1 MRHCT
6 GNTFPMRFQLR
17 GSGGGIRNS
26 LQDTTWT
33 CARGFC
39 LHAKPYPVLWVQYKC
54 PHSRLDCLYTSADR
68 GYEDLQSYLAAAGSL
83 SILLFH
89 WAGVLMRWCAFM
101 LLFVAVSLAPA
112 VIIDRIAVI
121 IGNSIVKDSDI
132 DRNLRVTSFLNRE
145 PLNFNNA
152 ARKAA
157 AHRLIDQIFIRRE
170 IQLGDYPVAT
180 PQETNRQLD
189 RLKEERYKSKP
200 AFEQALHRYGL
211 TELELRTEF

>member
-1 MRHCT
+1 
-6 GNTFPMRFQLR
+6 
-17 GSGGGIRNS
+17 
-26 LQDTTWT
+26 
-33 CARGFC
+33 
-39 LHAKPYPVLWVQYKC
+39 
-54 PHSRLDCLYTSADR
+54 
-68 GYEDLQSYLAAAGSL
+68 
-83 SILLFH
+83 
-89 WAGVLMRWCAFM
+89 MRWCAFM

-145 PLNFNNA
+145 PLNFDNA

-157 AHRLIDQIFIRRE
+157 ANRLIDQIFIRRE

-180 PQETNRQLD
+180 AQETNSQLD
-189 RLKEERYKSKP
+189 RLKEQRFRTNL

-211 TELELRTEF
+211 TELDLRTEFQWQLTVLSFIEIRFKPAVLITDDDVNKYYQEHAATLQRQYPGKSLDDLREQIRDTLTGEQVNQRFFRWLGYQRKNNKIQFCEESLA

>member
-1 MRHCT
+1 
-6 GNTFPMRFQLR
+6 
-17 GSGGGIRNS
+17 
-26 LQDTTWT
+26 
-33 CARGFC
+33 
-39 LHAKPYPVLWVQYKC
+39 
-54 PHSRLDCLYTSADR
+54 
-68 GYEDLQSYLAAAGSL
+68 
-83 SILLFH
+83 
-89 WAGVLMRWCAFM
+89 MRWCAFM
-101 LLFVAVSLAPA
+101 LLFVAVLLAPA

-157 AHRLIDQIFIRRE
+157 ADRLIDQIFIRRE

-180 PQETNRQLD
+180 PQETNSQLD
-189 RLKEERYKSKP
+189 RLKEERYKSKL

-211 TELELRTEF
+211 TELELRTEFQWQLTVLSFIEIRFKPAVLITDDDINKYYQEHAATLQRQYPGKSLDDLREQIRDTLTGEQVNQRFFRWLGYQRKNNKIQFCEESLA

>member
-1 MRHCT
+1 MRC
-6 GNTFPMRFQLR
+6 
-17 GSGGGIRNS
+17 
-26 LQDTTWT
+26 
-33 CARGFC
+33 
-39 LHAKPYPVLWVQYKC
+39 
-54 PHSRLDCLYTSADR
+54 
-68 GYEDLQSYLAAAGSL
+68 
-83 SILLFH
+83 
-89 WAGVLMRWCAFM
+89 CAFM

-157 AHRLIDQIFIRRE
+157 ANRLIDQIFIRRE

-180 PQETNRQLD
+180 PQETNSQLD
-189 RLKEERYKSKP
+189 RLKEERYRSKL

-211 TELELRTEF
+211 TEVELRTEFQWQLTVLSFIEIRFKPAVLITDDDINKYYQEHAATLQRQYPGKSLDDLREQIRDTLTGEQVNQRFFRWLQYQRKNNKIQFCEESLA